1 MNDGREWVPS
11 GCVSP
16 ACVCPQCM
24 HVPDVSPVYLQ
35 HVQGLSVFILFVCLF
50 MPPTYPAE
58 DLRALNK
65 VTQNSRK
72 AYKLEVGET

>member
-24 HVPDVSPVYLQ
+24 HVPNVSPVYLQ
-35 HVQGLSVFILFVCLF
+35 HVQDLSVFILFVCLF
-50 MPPTYPAE
+50 MPPTYSAE
-58 DLRALNK
+58 DLRALTRIHKIQEKPINGK
-65 VTQNSRK
+65 
-72 AYKLEVGET
+72 